1 MGVEGGNAPTHYVL
15 INAVTSPATRWLLI
29 RSYSRYSPQTWRWT
43 IWRNTNARPARPV
56 TYARISSGHRVGR
69 TNQAVHIISKMSKYI
84 GRQRESTEGNRR
96 NGGAIETNLYTGRPR
111 VRMRIPWNGLTVSS
125 HTASSA
131 GVEVYTR
138 ADHER
143 TRIVHRSYG
152 VVTRPPRHARHR
164 TGEASGPEGVRR
176 PFLER
181 AEVPRDR
188 DKCYPGSG

>member
-1 MGVEGGNAPTHYVL
+1 MLPSVSPRVQQVGVEGGNAPTHYVL

-96 NGGAIETNLYTGRPR
+96 NGGAIGTNLYTGRPR

-125 HTASSA
+125 HAASF
-131 GVEVYTR
+131 GRRGGLYTGRSR
-138 ADHER
+138 AYA
-143 TRIVHRSYG
+143 HRAS
-152 VVTRPPRHARHR
+152 VLRCRHA
-164 TGEASGPEGVRR
+164 ASTARAASHGRGVRPR
-176 PFLER
+176 GGPPSIPR
-181 AEVPRDR
+181 A
-188 DKCYPGSG
+188 G